1 MRSAKTV
8 LPKNTLYDGRVR
20 QKTGLVS
27 RDLKTGVRHGYRQDE
42 SKRDFRVKLSGLRAP
57 TCSNT
62 EAYVSLQSYVPA
74 NDHEIMPNDAPNG
87 NSPECVNDHS
97 SIKSV
102 KSSNDYGTFEQNGD
116 GRSTYGTA
124 QAMDHSSNSANGD
137 RPSLW
142 KQWLSFGIWFVY
154 DQWFLFGLSFLILVS
169 WRIQVPKAQQSLK
182 ETVVTYLCVA
192 VIFFVTGCTLPTQV
206 LVQNYKRWR
215 LHLFCQVQSFFLT
228 SVIVFGIVSA
238 CASNPNF
245 MDGGLLVGLIFTGCV
260 PTTISSNVI
269 MTKQANGNQALTVVQ
284 STLGNFLGP
293 FVAPLLILMYLSC
306 NAWYTDIV
314 PKIATGE
321 FGELYRRVF
330 KQLGLS
336 IFLPLVSVNLVT
348 KAHERRDDC

>member
-1 MRSAKTV
+1 
-8 LPKNTLYDGRVR
+8 
-20 QKTGLVS
+20 
-27 RDLKTGVRHGYRQDE
+27 
-42 SKRDFRVKLSGLRAP
+42 
-57 TCSNT
+57 
-62 EAYVSLQSYVPA
+62 
-74 NDHEIMPNDAPNG
+74 MPNDGVNG
-87 NSPECVNDHS
+87 NTSEGVYDDS

-102 KSSNDYGTFEQNGD
+102 KSSSSYGTFDRHGD
-116 GRSTYGTA
+116 GRSTHGTA
-124 QAMDHSSNSANGD
+124 QAMDHSSASESDD
-137 RPSLW
+137 RPDKGPLW
-142 KQWLSFGIWFVY
+142 RQWLSFGIWFVY

-169 WRIQVPKAQQSLK
+169 WRVQVPQAQQSLK
-182 ETVVTYLCVA
+182 GTVVTYLCVA

-215 LHLFCQVQSFFLT
+215 LHLFCQIQSFFLT

-245 MDGGLLVGLIFTGCV
+245 MDAGLLVGLIFTGCV

-314 PKIATGE
+314 PNIATGE

-336 IFLPLVSVNLVT
+336 IFLPLVSVNSVT
-348 KAHERRDDC
+348 KALETRDEC

>member
-1 MRSAKTV
+1 MS
-8 LPKNTLYDGRVR
+8 
-20 QKTGLVS
+20 
-27 RDLKTGVRHGYRQDE
+27 
-42 SKRDFRVKLSGLRAP
+42 
-57 TCSNT
+57 
-62 EAYVSLQSYVPA
+62 
-74 NDHEIMPNDAPNG
+74 NDALNG
-87 NSPECVNDHS
+87 NSPEGVYDHS

-102 KSSNDYGTFEQNGD
+102 KSSNTYGTFEQNAN
-116 GRSTYGTA
+116 GRTINGTA
-124 QAMDHSSNSANGD
+124 ETTDHSSDSAND
-137 RPSLW
+137 DKSDKRPLW
-142 KQWLSFGIWFVY
+142 KKWFSFAIWLVY

-169 WRIQVPKAQQSLK
+169 WRIQVPESQQSLK
-182 ETVVTYLCVA
+182 ATVVTYLCVA

-228 SVIVFGIVSA
+228 SVIVFGVVSA

-306 NAWYTDIV
+306 NAWYTDVV
-314 PKIATGE
+314 PNIAVGE

-336 IFLPLVSVNLVT
+336 IFLPLVSFNSVH
-348 KAHERRDDC
+348 HEPSRKSRRSRMAWACANQVAGCRTSSPEIVSQCDLKSVH

>member
-1 MRSAKTV
+1 
-8 LPKNTLYDGRVR
+8 
-20 QKTGLVS
+20 
-27 RDLKTGVRHGYRQDE
+27 
-42 SKRDFRVKLSGLRAP
+42 
-57 TCSNT
+57 
-62 EAYVSLQSYVPA
+62 
-74 NDHEIMPNDAPNG
+74 MPNDGLDGNG
-87 NSPECVNDHS
+87 PEDINDHS

-102 KSSNDYGTFEQNGD
+102 KSSNTYGTFEQNGE
-116 GRSTYGTA
+116 GRPTHGTA
-124 QAMDHSSNSANGD
+124 QVMDRSSRSANDD
-137 RPSLW
+137 RPDKEPWW
-142 KQWLSFGIWFVY
+142 KQWLSFGVWFVY
-154 DQWFLFGLSFLILVS
+154 DQWFLFGLSFLIIVS
-169 WRIQVPKAQQSLK
+169 WRVQVPQAQQSLK

-215 LHLFCQVQSFFLT
+215 LHLFCQIQSFFLT

-314 PKIATGE
+314 PNIATGE

-330 KQLGLS
+330 RQLGLS
-336 IFLPLVSVNLVT
+336 IFLPLVSVESVVLESSRNAGRPLT
-348 KAHERRDDC
+348 G